1 MRIAFID
8 PSGWDFNVETPFTQP
23 LGGAH
28 SAASYLAIAMAAAGH
43 DVHFIT
49 HTSAPG
55 MIRGVDCLS
64 TREFTPNQLPS
75 LDLNATILRPWYVLG
90 PRHRWPYVLLPFYWI
105 CERLPATRDGALR
118 LGLVTIDD
126 MLKSLVWAVE
136 NPDHGVMIVDVPRI
150 RQLGRADVLM

>member
-75 LDLNATILRPWYVLG
+75 LDLNATILLMGAGPGLKMRDALG
-90 PRHRWPYVLLPFYWI
+90 PKPKLVLWTGH
-105 CERLPATRDGALR
+105 AADQQAVAAL
-118 LGLVTIDD
+118 V
-126 MLKSLVWAVE
+126 
-136 NPDHGVMIVDVPRI
+136 
-150 RQLGRADVLM
+150 